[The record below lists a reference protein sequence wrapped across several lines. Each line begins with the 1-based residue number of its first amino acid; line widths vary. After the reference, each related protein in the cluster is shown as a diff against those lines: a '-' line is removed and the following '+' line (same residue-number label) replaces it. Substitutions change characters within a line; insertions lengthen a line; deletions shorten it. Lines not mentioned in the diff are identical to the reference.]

1 MKVGFDIIVGSGD
14 LRFEAYAE
22 RVDGSRVTV
31 GASPNSIGEAV
42 AFAIAQAS
50 TVGDPEGLMALAL
63 LSKFREM
70 LGPAT
75 TSS

>member
-1 MKVGFDIIVGSGD
+1 MRVGFDIVVGSGD

-22 RVDGSRVTV
+22 RDDGSEVAL

-42 AFAIAQAS
+42 ALAIAKAS
-50 TVGDPEGLMALAL
+50 IVGDPEGLMALAL

-70 LGPAT
+70 LGPAK